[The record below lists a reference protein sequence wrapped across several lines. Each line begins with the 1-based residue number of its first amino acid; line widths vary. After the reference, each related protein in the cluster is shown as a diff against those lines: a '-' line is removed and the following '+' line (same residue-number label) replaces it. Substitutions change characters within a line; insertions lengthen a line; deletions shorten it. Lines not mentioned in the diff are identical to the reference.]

1 MKVKEGIEKLDEWTN
16 FLKEIVVKTPGRIYI
31 GKKLNQ
37 KLMEI
42 MFFLDDLKKRLEE
55 KDYRMYV

>member
-42 MFFLDDLKKRLEE
+42 MFFLDDLKKRL
-55 KDYRMYV
+55 